1 MADWNQPTIL
11 SLNTDVLA
19 NLKSRDLDV
28 ARLFKDAPAN
38 PVDGMIRIVREADK
52 NADSGARVKIQEYDG
67 AAWQD
72 RPIAV
77 EGGGT
82 GKKAINPSALG
93 LGTMS
98 SQDSNKVAIT
108 GGTIA
113 AAAITGVLNSARIPS
128 FPASKV
134 TSGVFHVDR
143 IPKFDA
149 SKINTGLIDDDRL
162 PALVVDDI
170 PDLSTELVANSFNL
184 SALTKVTKTLS
195 ADLSK
200 FRFIMI
206 IGGDNT
212 NVGRGLGSTMIPF
225 SAIPFS
231 DGTPDQYLYGITSSG
246 DANISS
252 RLYRINQANGAILE
266 DIGSLGARVNSSG
279 ELDGSVYALIS
290 NRGLYS
296 VNLQTGAVTLI
307 GGSTYSD
314 ARVSLGS
321 ADGVLY
327 VVESSDRTFDLY
339 SLNVT
344 TGNRTSVRDN
354 FAVGIESLGGLGSVL
369 YGTSYRS
376 DRLYSNLQS
385 GGTIVNVG
393 ALGVTNIKG
402 LAGVGN
408 ILYGIRSISDGTE
421 LYSINVNTGV
431 ARSLGTNNVNKIGSL
446 AGLDAGVAD
455 SARIHIIPSKRV
467 DIWRPTNTTNKL
479 GFYSDRSTT
488 IVRVIGLV

>member
-184 SALTKVTKTLS
+184 SALTSVTKVLT

-206 IGGDNT
+206 VGGDNRST
-212 NVGRGLGSTMIPF
+212 GRGLGSTTIPYSVIPF
-225 SAIPFS
+225 SGGA
-231 DGTPDQYLYGITSSG
+231 PDRYLYGIG
-246 DANISS
+246 GG
-252 RLYRINQANGAILE
+252 RLYRINPSNGAIVQDIGALGE
-266 DIGSLGARVNSSG
+266 SIGSLGELSG
-279 ELDGSVYALIS
+279 SLFAYDSGSGSEA
-290 NRGLYS
+290 LYS
-296 VNLQTGAVTLI
+296 VNKDTGVATNIGGGGIHGLAALGSVNDILYLARYNGSSASDLDSISPFTGA
-307 GGSTYSD
+307 
-314 ARVSLGS
+314 
-321 ADGVLY
+321 
-327 VVESSDRTFDLY
+327 RTPRR
-339 SLNVT
+339 N
-344 TGNRTSVRDN
+344 N
-354 FAVGIESLGGLGSVL
+354 FASGDNRINALGGLNNIL
-369 YGTSYRS
+369 YGISKGN
-376 DRLYSNLQS
+376 RLFSNIQP
-385 GGTIVNVG
+385 GGNIVNVG
-393 ALGVTNIKG
+393 AVGTPIHG

-408 ILYGIRSISDGTE
+408 TLYGIRRVSGNESQ
-421 LYSINVNTGV
+421 LYSINTGSGL
-431 ARSLGTNNVNKIGSL
+431 ATYLGKNSIAINSL